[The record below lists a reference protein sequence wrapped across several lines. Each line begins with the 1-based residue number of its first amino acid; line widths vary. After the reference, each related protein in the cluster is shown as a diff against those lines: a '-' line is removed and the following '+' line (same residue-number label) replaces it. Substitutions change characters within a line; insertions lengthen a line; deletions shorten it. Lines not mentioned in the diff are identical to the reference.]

1 MTDHLNEAR
10 EVAKC
15 AQNWGSPDARSVPY
29 ALHGITHALIA
40 IAEQLGNAAGTPR
53 TAPRSDEDASRV
65 PEGGSDPA
73 RPPESHRCDLED
85 GMPHRWVTGIPPVS
99 WSLSWKMSVRELCGR
114 HLGKRIRVDGWSGI
128 LTAVVHDHLGTD
140 VSIEQ
145 DDGILCGCR
154 RDRDHLC
161 EVWL

>member
-65 PEGGSDPA
+65 PEGAPDPA
-73 RPPESHRCDLED
+73 GPAQAH
-85 GMPHRWVTGIPPVS
+85 G
-99 WSLSWKMSVRELCGR
+99 
-114 HLGKRIRVDGWSGI
+114 
-128 LTAVVHDHLGTD
+128 AA
-140 VSIEQ
+140 Q
-145 DDGILCGCR
+145 
-154 RDRDHLC
+154 
-161 EVWL
+161 